1 MFRAVCTGENGRQP
15 ENITGVA
22 PLMDAKSRVFLTDL
36 LKSPSPSGY
45 ERPVQNIVREFA
57 AEFAAD
63 VKTDWHGNVIAGV
76 NPAGSPRI
84 MLAGHCDQIGLMVKH
99 IDDKG
104 YLRVTPIGGWDV
116 QMLLGQKL
124 IVWTR
129 SGPVP
134 GVIARKAI
142 HLMTPEDRKS
152 VPEMKDLW
160 IDIGAGTGDE
170 ARELI
175 AVGDPVTL
183 ELGLREM
190 RNDLASAPGM
200 DNRVGVWVVMKALE
214 QVARG
219 KPRAAVF
226 GVSTVQEEIGLRG
239 AQTSAFSVEPRVAIA
254 VDVTHATDCP
264 TVDENQFGRVKLGG
278 GPVVFRG
285 PNVNPVVHDRLTDLA
300 QRHNIPIQL
309 GGLSAAASNDAAVL
323 QISRGG
329 PATGIVAIPNRYMH
343 SPVEMISFTDLEHAA
358 ALIAQFCLSIDDQSD
373 FTP

>member
-1 MFRAVCTGENGRQP
+1 
-15 ENITGVA
+15 
-22 PLMDAKSRVFLTDL
+22 MDARSLQFLKNL
-36 LKSPSPSGY
+36 LETPSPSGY
-45 ERPVQNIVREFA
+45 ERPIQDVVRGFVGTFA
-57 AEFAAD
+57 DE
-63 VKTDWHGNVIAGV
+63 VKTDWHGNVIAAV

-116 QMLLGQKL
+116 QTLIGQKL
-124 IVWTR
+124 QVWTR
-129 SGPVP
+129 SGAVP
-134 GVIARKAI
+134 GVIARRAI
-142 HLMTPEDRKS
+142 HLMTPEERKS

-160 IDIGAGTGDE
+160 IDIGATGGDE

-175 AVGDPVTL
+175 AIGDPVTL

-190 RNDLASAPGM
+190 RNGLASAPGM

-214 QVARG
+214 QVAG
-219 KPRAAVF
+219 GNCRAAVF

-239 AQTSAFSVEPRVAIA
+239 VQTSAFTVEPKIGIA

-264 TVDENQFGRVKLGG
+264 SIDENQFGRVKLGG

-285 PNVNPVVHDRLTDLA
+285 PNINPVVFDRLTDLA
-300 QRHNIPIQL
+300 QRHEIPVQRA
-309 GGLSAAASNDAAVL
+309 GLSAAASNDGAAL
-323 QISRGG
+323 QVSRGG
-329 PATGIVAIPNRYMH
+329 PATGIVSIPNRYMH
-343 SPVEMISFTDLEHAA
+343 SPVEMVSFRDLEHAA
-358 ALIAQFCLSIDDQSD
+358 ALIAHFCLTIDDQSD